1 MNQYKIKI
9 LLTFLRKNILKNFF
23 FRRMHPYEV
32 LKGMCLETLII
43 KALRGK
49 KMVKNINIFL
59 KEIKL
64 QEPSF
69 SLKICFIFI
78 LRVLN

>member
-9 LLTFLRKNILKNFF
+9 LRTFLRKNILTIF

-32 LKGMCLETLII
+32 LKGMCLEKLILR
-43 KALRGK
+43 ALRGK
-49 KMVKNINIFL
+49 KYQYILNRNNITRAFVLFENLFH
-59 KEIKL
+59 
-64 QEPSF
+64 
-69 SLKICFIFI
+69 FI

>member
-9 LLTFLRKNILKNFF
+9 LRTFLRKNILKNFF

-43 KALRGK
+43 KALKGK
-49 KMVKNINIFL
+49 KLQYILNRNEITRAFVLFENLFL
-59 KEIKL
+59 
-64 QEPSF
+64 
-69 SLKICFIFI
+69 FI
-78 LRVLN
+78 LRILN